1 MPRNPNAYGPLTD
14 KRDFSFLDGR
24 AVPMGSGQVKRALK
38 QKNYAVRKILL
49 KQTQFLANFNIN
61 NLLLNLQERIFQIV
75 KEMDFA
81 VYRNQRIQQE
91 TEDRNQAI
99 LKSKFKAKGH
109 LVVNPSDNK
118 SSL

>member
-1 MPRNPNAYGPLTD
+1 VDPYLNQYLSVDLNETSSNGMPRNPNAYGPLTD

-38 QKNYAVRKILL
+38 QKNYA
-49 KQTQFLANFNIN
+49 
-61 NLLLNLQERIFQIV
+61 ERIFQIV